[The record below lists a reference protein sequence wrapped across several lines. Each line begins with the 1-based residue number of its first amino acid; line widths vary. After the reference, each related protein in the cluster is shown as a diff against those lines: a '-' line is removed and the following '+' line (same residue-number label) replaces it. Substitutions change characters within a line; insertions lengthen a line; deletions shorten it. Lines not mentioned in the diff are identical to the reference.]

1 MEAEVV
7 QVLHKQVVLVVQVA
21 EVIEVEQGV
30 QEQQIKVMLV
40 VRPVQLMQKLAV
52 VEEQV
57 RQVKV

>member
-21 EVIEVEQGV
+21 EVIEVEMGV
-30 QEQQIKVMLV
+30 QEQQIKVMQV
-40 VRPVQLMQKLAV
+40 VRPVLLMLKLAA